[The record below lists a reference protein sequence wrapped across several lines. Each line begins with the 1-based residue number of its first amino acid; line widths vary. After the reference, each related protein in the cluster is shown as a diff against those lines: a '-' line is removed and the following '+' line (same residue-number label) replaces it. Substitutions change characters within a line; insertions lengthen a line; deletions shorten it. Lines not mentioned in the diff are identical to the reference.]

1 MFRRIQYHAPSNT
14 TTSHTPRSP
23 PPSCRYPIFPFS
35 NRCFIKDW
43 TTMQPTEK
51 LRLTPRTDSY
61 ATTLN
66 GRTV

>member
-1 MFRRIQYHAPSNT
+1 MSTDDGQPSST
-14 TTSHTPRSP
+14 TIIHTHHSP

-35 NRCFIKDW
+35 NRRFIKDW
-43 TTMQPTEK
+43 ITMQPTEK
-51 LRLTPRTDSY
+51 LRLTPQTDNY